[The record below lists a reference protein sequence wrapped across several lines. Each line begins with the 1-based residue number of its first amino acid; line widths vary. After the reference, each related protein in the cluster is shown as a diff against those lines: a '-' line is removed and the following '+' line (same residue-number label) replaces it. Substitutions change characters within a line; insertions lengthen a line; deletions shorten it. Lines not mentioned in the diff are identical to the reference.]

1 MVNEKIYPVR
11 GVVFQ
16 AIVVR
21 QKTPKTAVVEREIVE
36 KVPKFERRLIKRVRT
51 IVHVPDGI
59 NVFVGDLVQ
68 VGETR
73 KISKTKNF
81 VVISVLN
88 KKEEK

>member
-1 MVNEKIYPVR
+1 MVNDKVYPVR

-16 AIVVR
+16 AVVVR

-59 NVFVGDLVQ
+59 NVSVGDSVQ

-81 VVISVLN
+81 VIMSVLN
-88 KKEEK
+88 VKKVK